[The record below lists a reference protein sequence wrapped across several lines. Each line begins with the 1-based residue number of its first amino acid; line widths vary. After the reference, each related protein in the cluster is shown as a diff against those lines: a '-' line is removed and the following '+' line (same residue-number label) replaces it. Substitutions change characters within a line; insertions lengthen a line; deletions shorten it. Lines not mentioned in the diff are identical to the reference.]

1 MAWRRTILRI
11 EVGQFSDPGRK
22 RPNNEDW
29 LGTFQPEDKGRLA
42 RKGNLFLVADGMG
55 GHQSGEMASRAAVD
69 QVIRTYMDDPDSD
82 LASSL
87 RRSIEAA
94 NATLHT
100 KTAGRE
106 LRGRW
111 GTTLVAAALR
121 YNQLWIANVG
131 DSRAYLMRGG
141 KLGQLSRDHALSAS
155 ALGIESSE
163 GWIGRHLITRALGL
177 KASLDVDVFPPRKL
191 RPGDRVLLCSDGLT
205 TPLSDDEIR
214 DISLRFP
221 PQEAAGALV
230 RAANDRGGPD
240 NVSVIIVDVVDSRTV
255 FEWRTLQHS
264 LARLARPGTWRQAA
278 NELQDVVF
286 ADGKGYR
293 SPKFLGAMLLLALAL
308 IILGFVVGWL
318 IFRLT

>member
-1 MAWRRTILRI
+1 MAWRRTVLRI

-29 LGTFQPEDKGRLA
+29 LGTFQPEDERRLD
-42 RKGNLFLVADGMG
+42 RKGSLFLVADGMG
-55 GHQSGEMASRAAVD
+55 GHQSGEMASRGAVD
-69 QVIRTYMDDPDSD
+69 QVIRTYMDDPGRD
-82 LASSL
+82 LAFSL
-87 RRSIEAA
+87 RRAIEAA
-94 NATLHT
+94 NATLYA

-131 DSRAYLMRGG
+131 DSRAYLMRAG

-177 KASLDVDVFPPRKL
+177 KSSVEVDVFPPRTL
-191 RPGDRVLLCSDGLT
+191 RPGDRVLLCTDGLT
-205 TPLSDDEIR
+205 TPLSDEEIR
-214 DISLRFP
+214 GISLRFP

-230 RAANDRGGPD
+230 RAANERGGPD
-240 NVSVIIVDVVDSRTV
+240 NVSVIIVDVVGSRAFV
-255 FEWRTLQHS
+255 DWRAPQQF
-264 LARLARPGTWRQAA
+264 LAGLVRPAAWRQAA
-278 NELQDVVF
+278 NAVQEVLL

-293 SPKFLGAMLLLALAL
+293 SPRFLGAVLLLGLAL
-308 IILGFVVGWL
+308 IILGFVLGWL